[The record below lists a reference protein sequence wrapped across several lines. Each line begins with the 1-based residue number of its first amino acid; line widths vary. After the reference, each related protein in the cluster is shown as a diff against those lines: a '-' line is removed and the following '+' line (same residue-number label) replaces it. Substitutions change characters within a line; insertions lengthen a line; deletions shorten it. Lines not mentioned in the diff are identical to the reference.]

1 MIEFYTLSSIG
12 NVDSRFRGNDGMEAG
27 MTEWRRELM
36 EAGIAKMAGGSDGRL
51 QSVLTYIELELVVIA
66 SDDHLSSFP

>member
-1 MIEFYTLSSIG
+1 
-12 NVDSRFRGNDGMEAG
+12 

-51 QSVLTYIELELVVIA
+51 QSVLTDIELELVVFA